1 MIGNVHNSYVRG
13 NSVHQS
19 FNRAVTIHGS
29 NFLRVEK
36 NVVYNAMGHNI
47 FIEDAVERHNQIH
60 DNLVMMTKR
69 SMSLLNTDQTPASF
83 WITNPDN
90 DFTGNHA
97 AGSDRYSYWFD
108 LQEHGMGANANENIC
123 PINEK
128 LGRFDDNVAHSN
140 GRYGLRIF
148 HGLLPRT
155 YPCRPIVRD
164 DSNPSDPYHQNPLIT
179 ANFNR
184 LTAWKNKRNGAIAE
198 SVADVRFNDFKVAD
212 NLLAGIEYS
221 INGFVGPSQGN
232 YQNGDNLPSIHAA
245 LVIGRTANTED
256 LLDWGKPH
264 GIITPRREWFYVDGA
279 KFYNY
284 DWNDA
289 AAFGTCSHCFHPAAT
304 DSGAR
309 TTEVRNLYFD
319 ATCTKKIRYQFPGL
333 NIFHD
338 LTGELTGLGP
348 NSWATGHHKHNE
360 DAPECSVDLAVLD
373 GIKCDSTV
381 QVRRLAFHNYQKRLE
396 LDGMVMRIINWDDD
410 VLAAQSD
417 IEAYKLDGSNYGQI
431 EFKPKTNPASSWTF
445 GLVTGHKYKI
455 HWGNTGIDFE

>member
-1 MIGNVHNSYVRG
+1 
-13 NSVHQS
+13 
-19 FNRAVTIHGS
+19 
-29 NFLRVEK
+29 
-36 NVVYNAMGHNI
+36 
-47 FIEDAVERHNQIH
+47 
-60 DNLVMMTKR
+60 
-69 SMSLLNTDQTPASF
+69 
-83 WITNPDN
+83 
-90 DFTGNHA
+90 
-97 AGSDRYSYWFD
+97 
-108 LQEHGMGANANENIC
+108 
-123 PINEK
+123 
-128 LGRFDDNVAHSN
+128 
-140 GRYGLRIF
+140 
-148 HGLLPRT
+148 
-155 YPCRPIVRD
+155 VRD